1 MSKDTEDTAAL
12 PPPSGPPA
20 TPSSGPP
27 GAPSPAASSGAR
39 GPESASADRDRVAS
53 EGERE
58 RPRSSRPKVSGPATG
73 PHSEPEKMLD
83 LAELPETYGVD
94 EVEIL
99 CKDPWWYFVYWE
111 VTEKS
116 LEAARRELS
125 EGSATE
131 AGDESKLVLRLFVT
145 PPTAAPSGRGRDSGR
160 EIRDVP
166 LSSRHGR
173 RYLEA
178 AKPNSHLRAAVG
190 LLTGEGLFLPIA
202 HSSLLRVPPQQPSS
216 ETSIEWLHV
225 LPGRGDGQHRERIQR
240 GDRGSGHKER
250 ALSWRGAWE
259 APGASP
265 EPRDGTLIVDGPSG
279 PSSSS
284 TPRPGSGS
292 GGIG

>member
-1 MSKDTEDTAAL
+1 MSQHDGRK
-12 PPPSGPPA
+12 
-20 TPSSGPP
+20 
-27 GAPSPAASSGAR
+27 
-39 GPESASADRDRVAS
+39 AS
-53 EGERE
+53 E
-58 RPRSSRPKVSGPATG
+58 T
-73 PHSEPEKMLD
+73 SEPAQGEPGSQAQASTLS
-83 LAELPETYGVD
+83 LPSALPETYGVD
-94 EVEIL
+94 EVGVL

-111 VTEKS
+111 VTEAG
-116 LEAARRELS
+116 LEAACSQL
-125 EGSATE
+125 GVSAE
-131 AGDESKLVLRLFVT
+131 QARLVLRVLIS
-145 PPTAAPSGRGRDSGR
+145 AGERRGRDPR
-160 EIRDVP
+160 DIRDIPVDMAV
-166 LSSRHGR
+166 RHGR

-178 AKPNSHLRAAVG
+178 PRPNAVFRVAIG
-190 LLTGEGLFLPIA
+190 LLSPEGLFAPIA
-202 HSSLLRVPPQQPSS
+202 HSPTVRMPPQQASS

-240 GDRGSGHKER
+240 GERGSGHKER